1 MDARH
6 AAYFLHAQAGGTG
19 CLRVWHHL
27 QEGYPQRMTVEPTIF
42 ELSRPHRRGVTFP
55 AASVPD
61 YPIPHELQREHLG
74 WPEVSEIDV
83 VRHVTRMSQKNH
95 AIDIAIYPLGSCTMK
110 FNSRINEAVARM
122 PGFAALHPLQDPN
135 TTQGAMQLMFELQ
148 EILAE
153 ISGFASVTLQ
163 PAAGAHGE
171 LTGCLII
178 RAYHHD
184 NGHAERTEMLVP
196 DSAHGTNPATAV
208 LAGFDVVTIP
218 SDDRGNVDVE
228 ALKTKVGPKTAGLMI
243 TNPNTLG
250 LWDEH
255 IQQVIDIVHEA
266 GGLVYNDGANFNAIL
281 GYARPGDL
289 GIDVM
294 HFNLHKTFSTPHGG
308 GGPGSGPVGVAEKL
322 VDYLPGPMVQ
332 AKDADGAEEYI
343 WFTPEK
349 SIGRLH
355 SFHGNFGMFVRAL
368 HLYPHARRG
377 WSAPNQHGRG
387 SQCELSEGP
396 ARRRLRRRGRPH
408 RMHEVVSARRQ
419 KAQGVK
425 AVDIAKRLL
434 DFGVHPPTT
443 YFPLI
448 VPEALMIEPTE
459 TESKESL
466 DQFIDALLQ
475 IAQEAAENPELVT
488 SAPHTTEYK
497 RLDEAGANRK
507 LNIKWVAERPELAAV
522 AAD

>member
-1 MDARH
+1 
-6 AAYFLHAQAGGTG
+6 
-19 CLRVWHHL
+19 
-27 QEGYPQRMTVEPTIF
+27 MTVEPTIF
-42 ELSRPHRRGVTFP
+42 ELSRPNRRGVTFP
-55 AASVPD
+55 SASVPRSD
-61 YPIPHELQREHLG
+61 VPAELQRNDLA

-83 VRHVTRMSQKNH
+83 IRHVTRMSQKNH

-110 FNSRINEAVARM
+110 YNSRINESVARL
-122 PGFAALHPLQDPN
+122 PGFAAIHPLQKPE
-135 TTQGAMQLMFELQ
+135 TVQGALQLMYELQ
-148 EILAE
+148 EALGE
-153 ISGFASVTLQ
+153 ISGFDTVTLQ

-178 RAYHHD
+178 RAYHLD
-184 NGHAERTEMLVP
+184 RGDTDRVEMLVP

-208 LAGFDVVTIP
+208 LAGFEVVTIE

-228 ALKTKVGPKTAGLMI
+228 ALKAKLGPRTAGLMI

-250 LWDEH
+250 LWDEQIEH
-255 IQQVIDIVHEA
+255 VVELVHEA

-308 GGPGSGPVGVAEKL
+308 GGPGSGPVGVSRNLA
-322 VDYLPGPMVQ
+322 DYLPGPIVE
-332 AKDADGAEEYI
+332 ATLHDGVTTYAWHE
-343 WFTPEK
+343 PAK

-368 HLYPHARRG
+368 TYIRMHGEDGLRQVSADAVLNANYLKARLEEAYDVAIDRT
-377 WSAPNQHGRG
+377 
-387 SQCELSEGP
+387 C
-396 ARRRLRRRGRPH
+396 
-408 RMHEVVSARRQ
+408 MHEVVLSARRQ
-419 KAQGVK
+419 KARGVK

-466 DQFIDALLQ
+466 DYFIDALLT
-475 IAQEAAENPELVT
+475 IAREVEESPETVT

-507 LNIKWVAERPELAAV
+507 LNIKWTREPELAA

>member
-1 MDARH
+1 
-6 AAYFLHAQAGGTG
+6 
-19 CLRVWHHL
+19 
-27 QEGYPQRMTVEPTIF
+27 MTVEPTIF
-42 ELSRPHRRGVTFP
+42 ELSRTNRRGVTFP
-55 AASVPD
+55 AASVPH
-61 YPIPHELQREHLG
+61 YSVPQNLQRERLD

-83 VRHVTRMSQKNH
+83 VRHFTRMSQKNH

-122 PGFAALHPLQDPN
+122 PGFASLHPLQDAE
-135 TTQGAMQLMFELQ
+135 TSQGAMQLMFELQ
-148 EILAE
+148 DMLAE
-153 ISGFASVTLQ
+153 ISGFDSVTLQ

-178 RAYHHD
+178 RAYHQD
-184 NGHAERTEMLVP
+184 NGDAERTEMLVP

-208 LAGFDVVTIP
+208 LAGFEVVTIP
-218 SDDRGNVDVE
+218 SDARGNVDVA
-228 ALKTKVGPKTAGLMI
+228 ALKGKLGPKTAGLMI

-250 LWDEH
+250 LWDEQ
-255 IQQVIDIVHEA
+255 IQEVIDLVHES

-308 GGPGSGPVGVAEKL
+308 GGPGSGPVGVAQKL
-322 VDYLPGPMVQ
+322 ADFLPGPLVHRRQ
-332 AKDADGAEEYI
+332 VDGVDEYV

-368 HLYPHARRG
+368 TYIRMHGEEGLRQISTDAVLNANYLKARLEDEYDVAIDR
-377 WSAPNQHGRG
+377 S
-387 SQCELSEGP
+387 C
-396 ARRRLRRRGRPH
+396 
-408 RMHEVVSARRQ
+408 MHEVVLSARRQ

-425 AVDIAKRLL
+425 ALDIAKRLL

-475 IAQEAAENPELVT
+475 IAREAAENPDLVT
-488 SAPHTTEYK
+488 SAPHTTDFK

-507 LNIKWVAERPELAAV
+507 LNVKWVVEQPELAAA

>member
-1 MDARH
+1 
-6 AAYFLHAQAGGTG
+6 
-19 CLRVWHHL
+19 
-27 QEGYPQRMTVEPTIF
+27 MTVEPTIF
-42 ELSRPHRRGVTFP
+42 ELSRPNRRGVTFP
-55 AASVPD
+55 AANVPS
-61 YPIPHELQREHLG
+61 YTVPQELQREELG

-95 AIDIAIYPLGSCTMK
+95 AIDIAMYPLGSCTMK
-110 FNSRINEAVARM
+110 YNSRINEGVARL
-122 PGFAALHPLQDPN
+122 PGFASLHPLQTPE
-135 TTQGAMQLMFELQ
+135 TSQGAMQLMFELQ
-148 EILAE
+148 QMLAE
-153 ISGFASVTLQ
+153 ISGFAAVTLQ

-178 RAYHHD
+178 RAYHRD
-184 NGHAERTEMLVP
+184 RGDDERTEMLVP

-218 SDDRGNVDVE
+218 SDARGNVDVD
-228 ALKTKVGPKTAGLMI
+228 ALKAKLGPKTAGLMI

-250 LWDEH
+250 LWDEQ
-255 IQQVIDIVHEA
+255 IQEVIDLVHGA

-308 GGPGSGPVGVAEKL
+308 GGPGSGPVGVAERL
-322 VDYLPGPMVQ
+322 ADYLPAPLAGARVVD
-332 AKDADGAEEYI
+332 DATEYVWI
-343 WFTPEK
+343 TPERT
-349 SIGRLH
+349 IGRLH
-355 SFHGNFGMFVRAL
+355 SFNGNFGMFVRAL
-368 HLYPHARRG
+368 TYIRMHGEDGLRQVSSDAVLNANYLKAR
-377 WSAPNQHGRG
+377 
-387 SQCELSEGP
+387 LEG
-396 ARRRLRRRGRPH
+396 AYEVAIDRSC
-408 RMHEVVSARRQ
+408 MHEVVLSARRQ

-425 AVDIAKRLL
+425 ALDIAKRLL

-466 DQFIDALLQ
+466 DFFIDTMLE
-475 IAQEAAENPELVT
+475 IAREVAEEPETVT
-488 SAPHTTEYK
+488 SAPHTTEFK

-507 LNIKWVAERPELAAV
+507 LNVKWVVEPELAAV
-522 AAD
+522 AD

>member
-1 MDARH
+1 
-6 AAYFLHAQAGGTG
+6 
-19 CLRVWHHL
+19 
-27 QEGYPQRMTVEPTIF
+27 MTVEPSIF
-42 ELSRPHRRGVTFP
+42 ELSRPNRRGVTFP
-55 AASVPD
+55 AANVPNV
-61 YPIPHELQREHLG
+61 PVPANLAREDLA

-83 VRHVTRMSQKNH
+83 VRHFTRMSQKNH

-110 FNSRINEAVARM
+110 YNSRINESVARL
-122 PGFAALHPLQDPN
+122 PGFAHLHPLQTEE

-148 EILAE
+148 EMLAE
-153 ISGFASVTLQ
+153 ISGFAAVTLQ

-171 LTGCLII
+171 LAGCLII
-178 RAYHHD
+178 RAYHQD
-184 NGHAERTEMLVP
+184 RGDTERTEMLVP

-208 LAGFDVVTIP
+208 LAGFEVVTIP

-228 ALKTKVGPKTAGLMI
+228 ALRTKLGPKTAGLMI

-255 IQQVIDIVHEA
+255 IHQVIDLVHEA

-289 GIDVM
+289 GTDVM

-308 GGPGSGPVGVAEKL
+308 GGPGSGPVGVGERL
-322 VDYLPGPMVQ
+322 VDYLPGPVV
-332 AKDADGAEEYI
+332 KSADVDGESEYV
-343 WFTPEK
+343 WFSPEK
-349 SIGRLH
+349 SIGGLH

-368 HLYPHARRG
+368 TYIRMHGEDGLRQISSDAVLNANYLKARLENAYDVAIDRT
-377 WSAPNQHGRG
+377 
-387 SQCELSEGP
+387 C
-396 ARRRLRRRGRPH
+396 
-408 RMHEVVSARRQ
+408 MHEVVLSARRQ

-466 DQFIDALLQ
+466 DQFIDALLH
-475 IAQEAAENPELVT
+475 IAREAQEEPETVT

-507 LNIKWVAERPELAAV
+507 LNIKWVKEPVLEAV